1 MDRSVISV
9 LKMYGEEGNV
19 PVVKGNCRTAGTDPQ
34 MQRESMLSVCESIQ
48 YYSGG
53 GRQGLF
59 SGYESRDKQE
69 TGSIYAKEGHAGIF
83 SPSGRELLSKCQ

>member
-1 MDRSVISV
+1 
-9 LKMYGEEGNV
+9 
-19 PVVKGNCRTAGTDPQ
+19 

-59 SGYESRDKQE
+59 SGYESRDKHE

-83 SPSGRELLSKCQ
+83 SPSGRELLSKLPVKSWTYMDWERHFNIFSLRQKQNRI